1 MRFTLKKPV
10 LAALM
15 LLLGC
20 ATVSS
25 TTQASDLQA
34 GTDAIKSMGGCYLV
48 DYSYAETESLKAG
61 YNRDGRVYDV
71 NSDKSIKEWIY
82 VDQVT
87 PQRLRVQHVMFAS
100 DLQGNLME
108 GSQLKHTGEDW
119 EFQAPFLY
127 NFTGPNTWEVSQG
140 TTVGT
145 WTRRVTNLD
154 DGLRYQCAAPW
165 STDKANPEWTCGG
178 YSPIPG
184 RETRDM
190 GRKDYDGLDRVTRLI
205 SYGDSFIERQANTK
219 VIQRNGAAKEN
230 LAKEVG
236 KNWYVRL
243 PDADC
248 KPAHDFIAPRREF
261 WSVVREAWDQVLVG
275 DRSFIEK
282 PAAPGR
288 PSRYFRVQ
296 ELEAKA
302 MQENL
307 SDKAVRA
314 SYQNQVKTLIQD
326 FRAN

>member
-1 MRFTLKKPV
+1 MRFSAFS
-10 LAALM
+10 AALM
-15 LLLGC
+15 LLGC

-34 GTDAIKSMGGCYLV
+34 GIDAIKSMGGCYLV
-48 DYSYAETESLKAG
+48 DYSYSETESLKPG
-61 YNRDGRVYDV
+61 YTRDGRVYDV
-71 NSDKSIKEWIY
+71 NADKSIKEWVYI
-82 VDQVT
+82 DQVSPT
-87 PQRLRVQHVMFAS
+87 RLRVQHVMFGV
-100 DLQGNLME
+100 DLAGNVME

-127 NFTGPNTWEVSQG
+127 DFTGPNTWDVKQG
-140 TTVGT
+140 TPAGT

-165 STDKANPEWTCGG
+165 STDKANPEWTCSG

-190 GRKDYDGLDRVTRLI
+190 GRRDYDALDRMTRVI

-219 VIQRNGAAKEN
+219 VIHRAGVREN

-243 PDADC
+243 PDSDC
-248 KPAHDFIAPRREF
+248 KPAHDFIAPRKAF
-261 WSVVREAWDQVLVG
+261 WDLVRETWDQVLTG
-275 DRSFIEK
+275 DRSFVEK

-288 PSRYFRVQ
+288 PSRYFQ
-296 ELEAKA
+296 IQGLEEAA
-302 MQENL
+302 MKENL

-314 SYQNQVKTLIQD
+314 NYQSQVLKLIND

>member
-1 MRFTLKKPV
+1 MRFSMIST
-10 LAALM
+10 AL

-20 ATVSS
+20 ATLSS
-25 TTQASDLQA
+25 TTHASSTQSGLQ
-34 GTDAIKSMGGCYLV
+34 GGVDAIKSMGGCYLV

-82 VDQVT
+82 VDQIT
-87 PQRLRVQHVMFAS
+87 PSRLRVQHVMFAV
-100 DLQGNLME
+100 DLQGNLMD

-119 EFQAPFLY
+119 EFQAAYLY
-127 NFTGPNTWEVSQG
+127 DFTGPNTWEVKQG
-140 TTVGT
+140 TPVGS

-154 DGLRYQCAAPW
+154 DGPRYQCAAPFS
-165 STDKANPEWTCGG
+165 STAANPDWTCSG

-190 GRKDYDGLDRVTRLI
+190 GRKDYDGLERTTRVI

-219 VIQRNGAAKEN
+219 VIQRNGAPKEN

-243 PDADC
+243 PDSDC

-261 WSVVREAWDQVLVG
+261 WSIVREAWDQVLVG
-275 DRSFIEK
+275 DRAFVEK

-288 PSRYFRVQ
+288 PSRYYRIQ
-296 ELEAKA
+296 QLEAQA
-302 MQENL
+302 LTENL
-307 SDKAVRA
+307 SDKAVRTK
-314 SYQNQVKTLIQD
+314 YQSQVLQLINE